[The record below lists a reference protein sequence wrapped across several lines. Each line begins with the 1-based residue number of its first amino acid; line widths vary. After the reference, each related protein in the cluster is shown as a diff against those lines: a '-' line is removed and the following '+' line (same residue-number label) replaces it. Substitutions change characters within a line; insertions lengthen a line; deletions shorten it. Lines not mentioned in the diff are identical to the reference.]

1 MNGNR
6 PALTNKRGEEI
17 LLFQI
22 DRFLINYPAY
32 AAIMANAVVFF
43 SEEAPRINPTKL
55 QRRYFIGYNAAD
67 AMLTSLRAAKV
78 VLHFHEP
85 RRDELSIDKDQAK
98 LLADYILK
106 RKQS

>member
-6 PALTNKRGEEI
+6 PELTNTRGEEI

-43 SEEAPRINPTKL
+43 SEDAPRINPTKL
-55 QRRYFIGYNAAD
+55 QRRYFIGYNVAD
-67 AMLTSLRAAKV
+67 AMLTSLKAARAV
-78 VLHFHEP
+78 RHFYEP
-85 RRDELSIDKDQAK
+85 RRDELCMDKDQAK
-98 LLADYILK
+98 LLAEYILK
-106 RKQS
+106 RKQG